1 MGSKLED
8 YIEAGKRLD
17 PDEREVAALAL
28 QHVDEAERADVDA
41 AWGAEVDRRVQEI
54 MSGEVELVDSQETFA
69 IAREMLVAW
78 RTK

>member
-54 MSGEVELVDSQETFA
+54 MCGEVELVDSQETFA